1 MEPIIYKPGVYNTPG
16 VYKGAGGIYKGRG
29 VYNDG
34 GNNILYDDL
43 LFCMYGNKENSRFVA
58 DYSVGQLHYSNY
70 NSALLRTADV
80 RKDTLPIGEVPII
93 YLYDVQT
100 SFDYYAADF
109 LFDIDGFTIDF
120 YIKTP
125 WASGTER
132 TKVGYLALRNVSN
145 IWSFFL
151 FGPYVGGIYYNPG
164 TGGQNINTQQ
174 GAAGWNHWEL
184 DFDTNTRSL
193 TYYLNGVFTKQV
205 TISLSNIKQI
215 ELAGVALENN
225 HPETYVSQV
234 AIWKKK
240 MEGACYS
247 MGKYFN
253 V

>member
-1 MEPIIYKPGVYNTPG
+1 MEPTIYKPGVYNTPG

-29 VYNDG
+29 IYKFNDSAIVYE
-34 GNNILYDDL
+34 DL

-58 DYSVGQLHYSNY
+58 DYAVGTLYYSNY
-70 NSALLRTADV
+70 QSALLRTADV

-109 LFDIDGFTIDF
+109 SFDIDGFTIDF

-132 TKVGYLALRNVSN
+132 TKIGYLGLWNASDT
-145 IWSFFL
+145 WSFFL
-151 FGPYVGGIYYNPG
+151 FGPFVNGIYYNPG

-193 TYYLNGVFTKQV
+193 TYYLNGVLTKQV
-205 TISLSNIKQI
+205 TISLSNIKRI
-215 ELAGVALENN
+215 SSAGVALENN
-225 HPETYVSQV
+225 HPETYISQV
-234 AIWKKK
+234 AVWKKK
-240 MEGACYS
+240 MNGTCYEK
-247 MGKYFN
+247 GKYFN

>member
-1 MEPIIYKPGVYNTPG
+1 MEPIIYKPGAYKSPGIYN
-16 VYKGAGGIYKGRG
+16 GAGIYKYNENAI
-29 VYNDG
+29 VYE
-34 GNNILYDDL
+34 DL

-58 DYSVGQLHYSNY
+58 DYAVGPLYYSNY

-80 RKDTLPIGEVPII
+80 RKDVLPIGEVPII
-93 YLYDVQT
+93 YLYDVQ
-100 SFDYYAADF
+100 SNFDYYTENF
-109 LFDIDGFTIDF
+109 VFDIDGFTIDF

-132 TKVGYLALRNVSN
+132 TKIGYLGLRNASN
-145 IWSFFL
+145 NWSFFL
-151 FGPYVGGIYYNPG
+151 FGPFVNGIYYNPG

-174 GAAGWNHWEL
+174 GTAGWNHWEL

-193 TYYLNGVFTKQV
+193 TYYLNGVLTKQV

-215 ELAGVALENN
+215 VLAGVALESN

-234 AIWKKK
+234 AVWKKK
-240 MEGACYS
+240 MNGTCFQ